1 MEKRFI
7 VPASTFLG
15 GIAAWLVLFFLFKSE
30 TLDLWQELIF
40 GVITGGLIVFSAF
53 SCKRAGGPKAGNL
66 FRAGFLLVMGIITYL
81 YIGVVSAIIILAS
94 IITVLLIA
102 VNTKKTE
109 PNEKNIAAS

>member
-15 GIAAWLVLFFLFKSE
+15 GIAVWLVLFFLFKSQ

-66 FRAGFLLVMGIITYL
+66 FRAGFLLLMGIFTYF
-81 YIGVVSAIIILAS
+81 YIGMVSAIIILAS
-94 IITVLLIA
+94 IITILIIA
-102 VNTKKTE
+102 LNTKQPE
-109 PNEKNIAAS
+109 PKKDNIPA

>member
-15 GIAAWLVLFFLFKSE
+15 GIAVWLVLFFLFKSQ

-66 FRAGFLLVMGIITYL
+66 FRAGFLLVMGIFTYF
-81 YIGVVSAIIILAS
+81 YIGMVSAIIILAS
-94 IITVLLIA
+94 IITILIIA
-102 VNTKKTE
+102 LNTKQPE
-109 PNEKNIAAS
+109 PKKG

>member
-15 GIAAWLVLFFLFKSE
+15 GIAVWLVLFFLFKSQ

-66 FRAGFLLVMGIITYL
+66 FRAGFLLVMGIFTYF
-81 YIGVVSAIIILAS
+81 YIGMVSAIIILAS
-94 IITVLLIA
+94 IITILIIA
-102 VNTKKTE
+102 LNTKQPE
-109 PNEKNIAAS
+109 PKKDNIPA

>member
-15 GIAAWLVLFFLFKSE
+15 GIAVWLILFFIFKSE
-30 TLDLWQELIF
+30 TLDLWQELLF

-66 FRAGFLLVMGIITYL
+66 FRAGILLVLGIFTYL
-81 YIGVVSAIIILAS
+81 YIGIVSAIIILAS
-94 IITVLLIA
+94 IITVLLVA
-102 VNTKKTE
+102 LNTKQPE
-109 PNEKNIAAS
+109 PNEKNIPA

>member
-15 GIAAWLVLFFLFKSE
+15 GIAVWLVLFFIFKSQA
-30 TLDLWQELIF
+30 LDLWQELIF

-66 FRAGFLLVMGIITYL
+66 FRAGILLVMGIFTYL

-94 IITVLLIA
+94 IITILIVVLS
-102 VNTKKTE
+102 TKQTE
-109 PNEKNIAAS
+109 PKRNNIPA

>member
-15 GIAAWLVLFFLFKSE
+15 GIAVWLVLFFLFKSE

-66 FRAGFLLVMGIITYL
+66 FRAGFLLVMGIFTYF
-81 YIGVVSAIIILAS
+81 YIGIVSAIIILAS
-94 IITVLLIA
+94 IITVLLVA
-102 VNTKKTE
+102 LNTKQPE
-109 PNEKNIAAS
+109 PKKNNIPA